1 MDTDFEVFAD
11 YQKIQQILYNLV
23 SNAIKFTPKDGQVD
37 ILTTCNKETFKLVKC
52 MIPVSA

>member
-37 ILTTCNKETFKLVKC
+37 ILTTCNKKKHLNL
-52 MIPVSA
+52 